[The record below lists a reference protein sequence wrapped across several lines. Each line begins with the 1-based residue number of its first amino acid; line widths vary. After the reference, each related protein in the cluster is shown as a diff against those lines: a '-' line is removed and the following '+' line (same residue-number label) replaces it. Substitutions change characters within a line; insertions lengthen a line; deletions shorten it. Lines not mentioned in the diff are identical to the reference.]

1 MVRRNRQELQS
12 FTFADYME
20 RLLFEIKD
28 FWRENLHEHF
38 FLFLEK
44 RATSA
49 RIMFLRLESWLF
61 KTINRLR
68 GFKNKDKNGAN
79 GNGNNHPPA

>member
-1 MVRRNRQELQS
+1 MVRRNREELQS

-44 RATSA
+44 RARGA

-61 KTINRLR
+61 KTTNRLR
-68 GFKNKDKNGAN
+68 GFKDKNGTN
-79 GNGNNHPPA
+79 GNGNNHLPP